1 MYTCGS
7 CTKQS
12 CMTEDL
18 TGAPKNCPCRDKEL
32 QAESRAKYE
41 PEEIKKI
48 ALQSCKTESEGYC
61 RRTRIEE
68 IMEFAENMGYKKLG
82 VAHCVGFVK
91 EAGLLSKI
99 FKANG
104 FEVDTVCCKCA
115 TTSKEIMGMKQWQI
129 NPVYEGMCNPI
140 GQAMALEKAGSEL
153 AIIVGLCVGHD
164 TLFIKHCNLPVTYL
178 VVKDRVTGHNPVAP
192 LYLSEPGGYYHRR
205 LYPPT
210 RLRGVIGERWTDLLE
225 GIDKEK

>member
-7 CTKQS
+7 CKKQS
-12 CMTEDL
+12 CMTTDL
-18 TGAPKNCPCRDKEL
+18 SDAPLNCPCRDEDLHAVSK
-32 QAESRAKYE
+32 AKYE
-41 PEEIKKI
+41 PEEINKI
-48 ALQSCKTESEGYC
+48 ALQACKTEYEGYC

-68 IMEFAENMGYKKLG
+68 VMEFAENMGYKKLG
-82 VAHCVGFVK
+82 IAHCVGLAK

-115 TTSKEIMGMKQWQI
+115 AISKEIMGMKQWQI
-129 NPVYEGMCNPI
+129 DEEHEAMCNPI

-164 TLFIKHCNLPVTYL
+164 TLFIKHCNLPTTCL
-178 VVKDRVTGHNPVAP
+178 VVKDRVTGHNPAAAI
-192 LYLSEPGGYYHRR
+192 YLSEGYYHDR
-205 LYPPT
+205 LFPPT
-210 RLRGVIGERWTDLLE
+210 RISGKIG
-225 GIDKEK
+225 DK